1 MVEGL
6 ANYFGTMD
14 NQVVMFNS
22 IAEIMANSL
31 EDRQINNFI
40 DYMQVRLDS
49 TGQTEEA
56 WPNQ

>member
-31 EDRQINNFI
+31 EGRQLNNFI
-40 DYMQVRLDS
+40 DFMQVRQDS
-49 TGQTEEA
+49 TG
-56 WPNQ
+56 